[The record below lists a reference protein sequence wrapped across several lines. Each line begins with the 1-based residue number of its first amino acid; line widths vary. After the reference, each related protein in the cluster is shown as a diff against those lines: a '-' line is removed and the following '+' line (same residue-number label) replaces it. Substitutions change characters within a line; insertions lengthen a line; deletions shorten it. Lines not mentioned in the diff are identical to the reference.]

1 MFQREFA
8 HRMIDQLFEIRET
21 MQAKLIPNE
30 ANQHFQNA
38 KKEGLLGIQA
48 MVSHLIKEMDNCQQ
62 KKSNQE
68 PHVKNIIVEE

>member
-1 MFQREFA
+1 MIQKEFA

-30 ANQHFQNA
+30 ANQHFQKA

-48 MVSHLIKEMDNCQQ
+48 MLSHLIKEMDNCQQ
-62 KKSNQE
+62 EQPNQE
-68 PHVKNIIVEE
+68 PQVKKIIVEE